1 METAT
6 VLVVDDE
13 RKIRDLVRLYL
24 EHQGYSVLLAESGRG
39 ALETA
44 ERARPDLLVLDLVL
58 PDLPGEEVAR
68 SLRRRSDVPI
78 IMLTAK
84 ASEEDRVN
92 GLRLGADDYLVK
104 PFSPRELVA
113 RVEAVLRRSAGSA
126 TPSTSFDG
134 GGMVI
139 DRDAREVR
147 LGGEPVELTRS
158 EFDLLHALAS
168 HAGRVFSRFEL
179 VTKVQGYDYEG
190 YDEDGFGAD
199 HDSDGRHAPASRSVS
214 ALGARD
220 ERGGSVATMP
230 DRRPMSSSARAFD
243 RITTIHPRTY
253 NDAKTIG
260 ESFREGVP
268 VIMNLTEMEDV
279 DAKRLRQGQRHVS
292 PSR

>member
-84 ASEEDRVN
+84 AGEEDRIA
-92 GLRLGADDYLVK
+92 GFRAGADDYVTK

-113 RVEAVLRRSAGSA
+113 RVEAVLRRSRWGDSLDRA
-126 TPSTSFDG
+126 SFDG
-134 GGMVI
+134 GRLTI
-139 DRDAREVR
+139 DRAQREV
-147 LGGEPVELTRS
+147 LLDGEPVDLTNS
-158 EFDLLHALAS
+158 EFNLLLALAS
-168 HAGRVFSRFEL
+168 GSGRVLSRAEL
-179 VTKVQGYDYEG
+179 NAEVQG
-190 YDEDGFGAD
+190 DGFERSERTIDA
-199 HDSDGRHAPASRSVS
+199 HVKNLRHK
-214 ALGARD
+214 LGDDPLNPRYVLTVWGVGYKFGGERD
-220 ERGGSVATMP
+220 
-230 DRRPMSSSARAFD
+230 
-243 RITTIHPRTY
+243 
-253 NDAKTIG
+253 
-260 ESFREGVP
+260 
-268 VIMNLTEMEDV
+268 
-279 DAKRLRQGQRHVS
+279 
-292 PSR
+292 PS